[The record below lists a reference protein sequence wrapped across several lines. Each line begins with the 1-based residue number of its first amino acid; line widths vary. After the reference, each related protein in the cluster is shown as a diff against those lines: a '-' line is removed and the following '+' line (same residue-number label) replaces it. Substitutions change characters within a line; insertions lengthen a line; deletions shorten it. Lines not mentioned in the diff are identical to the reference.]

1 VSAASG
7 SHKACLDLS
16 KVTLKRCSLTLR
28 CKSLLYLGCL
38 MYHLPIYLNMTV
50 TKAKVCTVINHNQL
64 SSQYRNRQNQ
74 QKAMYETALQTKY
87 LQRNTL

>member
-1 VSAASG
+1 
-7 SHKACLDLS
+7 
-16 KVTLKRCSLTLR
+16 
-28 CKSLLYLGCL
+28 